1 MRSSGLVLFPFL
13 AVLLAACQEP
23 EVTVAPDPVVRVQAA
38 HFVSVAET
46 GLYSGTVQPRSEVA
60 TGFRVGGKLVERP
73 LDVGD
78 IVAPGDLIARL
89 DPEDL
94 RLSLESADAELGAA
108 RANLAQAEA
117 DGVRYA
123 TLAER
128 GHASQATDEQ
138 RRLATEEARGR
149 LLRAE
154 RSAELARNQLG
165 YAEIRATFAAVVT
178 AVAAEPGQ
186 VVSLGQPVVTLAPT
200 TQKEVEIAVPE
211 SRIAQLAEASAMAR
225 LWADGRSFPAKLREV
240 SPQADAATRTYRAR
254 FTLPAAD
261 DSVRFGMTATI
272 ELLNG
277 DPTPVVRLPATAVLE
292 EGAGPHVFVVDPGE
306 RRLAKT
312 AVEVRRFGTDVVLVA
327 AGLRD
332 GDEVVTL
339 GVNKL
344 EDGQKVRVAIV
355 EARR

>member
-1 MRSSGLVLFPFL
+1 M
-13 AVLLAACQEP
+13 
-23 EVTVAPDPVVRVQAA
+23 TVAPDPVVRVQAA
-38 HFVSVAET
+38 HFVSIAET
-46 GLYSGTVQPRSEVA
+46 GLYAGTVRPRSEVA
-60 TGFRVGGKLVERP
+60 TGFRVGGKLIERP

-78 IVAPGDLIARL
+78 VVAPGDLIARL
-89 DPEDL
+89 DPDDL
-94 RLSLESADAELGAA
+94 RLSLESAGAELDAA

-117 DGVRYA
+117 DGARYA
-123 TLAER
+123 TLADR
-128 GHASQATDEQ
+128 GHASKATDEQ
-138 RRLATEEARGR
+138 RRLATDEARGR

-154 RSAELARNQLG
+154 RSVELAQNQLG

-178 AVAAEPGQ
+178 AVSAEPGQ

-200 TQKEVEIAVPE
+200 TDKEVEIAVPE
-211 SRIAQLAEASAMAR
+211 SRVAQLAAGSAMAR

-254 FTLPAAD
+254 FTLPDAD
-261 DSVRFGMTATI
+261 DSVRFGMSATI

-277 DPTPVVRLPATAVLE
+277 DPTPVVRLPATAVLD
-292 EGAGPHVFVVDPGE
+292 EGEGPRVFVIDPSGSK
-306 RRLAKT
+306 LAKT
-312 AVEVRRFGTDVVLVA
+312 AVEVRRFGTDTVLIS
-327 AGLRD
+327 AGLAN